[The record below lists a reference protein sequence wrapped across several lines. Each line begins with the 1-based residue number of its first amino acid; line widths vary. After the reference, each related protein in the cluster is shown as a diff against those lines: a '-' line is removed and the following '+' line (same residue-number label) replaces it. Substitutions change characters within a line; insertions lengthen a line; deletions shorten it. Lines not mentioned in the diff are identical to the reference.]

1 MWFALG
7 IRCVV
12 PVANEVDAT
21 LDLGGLG
28 TEESR
33 VGNPVGFP
41 GCCCERVGGARTA
54 EIGVGVVDP
63 GVQHGNL
70 DVLAGVS
77 DVLPHLVSFQE
88 GYRGVIRRSDLVA
101 GRAMDRD
108 NLGEG
113 FDLLELVTTHPCVHP
128 VVGRCHLADDMS
140 AGGIDL

>member
-1 MWFALG
+1 MRLALG

-12 PVANEVDAT
+12 LVANEVDAT

-41 GCCCERVGGARTA
+41 GRCCECVGSARTT
-54 EIGVGVVDP
+54 EIGMGVVDP

-70 DVLAGVS
+70 DVLASVS

-101 GRAMDRD
+101 GRAVDRD
-108 NLGEG
+108 NFGEG
-113 FDLLELVTTHPCVHP
+113 FDLLELVTTHSCVHP
-128 VVGRCHLADDMS
+128 VVGRCHLTDDVS
-140 AGGIDL
+140 AG

>member
-1 MWFALG
+1 MRLALG

-28 TEESR
+28 TEEGG
-33 VGNPVGFP
+33 VGNPVGLP
-41 GCCCERVGGARTA
+41 GRCRECVGSARTA

-63 GVQHGNL
+63 GVQHGDL

-77 DVLPHLVSFQE
+77 DVLPHRVGSQE

-101 GRAMDRD
+101 RRAVDRD
-108 NLGEG
+108 NLREG
-113 FDLLELVTTHPCVHP
+113 FDLLELAATHPCVHP
-128 VVGRCHLADDMS
+128 VVGRCHLTDDVS
-140 AGGIDL
+140 AG